1 MGKQVRFRKVPLEM
15 LIETLTHLYN
25 SGANYIDIVGVEDVE
40 RDVVT
45 ISVKNEYMDDGR
57 DSDDIPNNVEFINN
71 KLSDEDINNLLYE

>member
-25 SGANYIDIVGVEDVE
+25 SGANYIDIVGVENVE

-57 DSDDIPNNVEFINN
+57 DSDDIPNNVEFINE
-71 KLSDEDINNLLYE
+71 KLSDEDINNLLDE

>member
-25 SGANYIDIVGVEDVE
+25 SGANYIDIVGVENVE

-45 ISVKNEYMDDGR
+45 ISVKNEYIDDGR
-57 DSDDIPNNVEFINN
+57 DSDDIPNNVEFIND

>member
-25 SGANYIDIVGVEDVE
+25 SGANYIDIVGVENVE

-45 ISVKNEYMDDGR
+45 ISVKNEYIDDGR

-71 KLSDEDINNLLYE
+71 KLSDEDINNLLDE

>member
-45 ISVKNEYMDDGR
+45 ISVKNEYIDDGR

-71 KLSDEDINNLLYE
+71 KLSDEDINNLLDE

>member
-45 ISVKNEYMDDGR
+45 ISVKNEYIDEGR
-57 DSDDIPNNVEFINN
+57 DSDDIPNNVEFIND

>member
-25 SGANYIDIVGVEDVE
+25 SGANYIDIVGVENVE

-57 DSDDIPNNVEFINN
+57 DSDDIPNNVEFIND
-71 KLSDEDINNLLYE
+71 KLSDEDINNLLDE

>member
-45 ISVKNEYMDDGR
+45 ISVKNEYIDDGR
-57 DSDDIPNNVEFINN
+57 DSDDIPNNVEFIND
-71 KLSDEDINNLLYE
+71 KLSDEDINTLLYE

>member
-25 SGANYIDIVGVEDVE
+25 SGANYIDIVGVENVE

-71 KLSDEDINNLLYE
+71 KLSDEDINNLLDE

>member
-45 ISVKNEYMDDGR
+45 ISVKNEYIDDGR
-57 DSDDIPNNVEFINN
+57 DSDDIPNNVEFIND

>member
-71 KLSDEDINNLLYE
+71 KLSDEDINNLLDE

>member
-45 ISVKNEYMDDGR
+45 ISVKNEYIDDGR
-57 DSDDIPNNVEFINN
+57 DSDDIPNNVEFIND
-71 KLSDEDINNLLYE
+71 KLSDEDINNLLDE

>member
-45 ISVKNEYMDDGR
+45 ISVKNVYMDDGR
-57 DSDDIPNNVEFINN
+57 DSDDIPNNVEFIND

>member
-45 ISVKNEYMDDGR
+45 ISVKNVYMDDGR
-57 DSDDIPNNVEFINN
+57 DSYDIPNNVEFIND

>member
-57 DSDDIPNNVEFINN
+57 DSDDIPNNVEFIND